1 MGQTFSP
8 FHSSLLDRALPT
20 RPAYQHRIEAYQ
32 LLLFVCL
39 VDFLVIASTG
49 GVGYLVVKHY
59 YPQIVALLYARL
71 WCVISISS
79 VLFFCGFGCYRNMP
93 ADFRAQLPL
102 LFVGFSLPILL
113 VTFGLFS
120 LKIGGEY
127 SRGWFVGWWA
137 AGLIGLTIHRFVVER
152 IRARLVNRRL
162 LTEKYAIY
170 GAGEHARPMI
180 ERLKRHR
187 GIEIVGVFDD
197 QGGRQRGEVEGFP
210 ISGGIAELANAA
222 EDRGIDRVV
231 IALPLTADER
241 INEVVK
247 ALYPLPLHIDV
258 GFDARQ
264 GEISFRRGDCVADS
278 LLLEVHDRPLAEWRY
293 LVKRCEDIVISSV
306 AIAAALPVLLVI
318 ALAVRLDSSGPILFR
333 QERYG
338 AGGKLFKVLK
348 FRTMYTALAD
358 PLGARLT
365 QRNDP
370 RVTTVGRFLRRTS
383 LDELPQ
389 LFNVLRGEMS
399 LVGPRPHPLSAKA
412 ANVPYH
418 DAFDHYALRHR
429 VKPGITGWAQVNG
442 WRGETETLLQLEKR
456 VEHDIFYIE
465 HWSLWLDIKILART
479 VCCVFQTE
487 NTF

>member
-8 FHSSLLDRALPT
+8 PQSPLLDRAVHT
-20 RPAYQHRIEAYQ
+20 RPASQHRVEAYQ
-32 LLLFVCL
+32 LLLAVCL
-39 VDFLVIASTG
+39 IDFLVVALSG

-59 YPQIVALLYARL
+59 YPQIVAVLYARL

-79 VLFFCGFGCYRNMP
+79 LLFFGGFGCYRNLP
-93 ADFRAQLPL
+93 ADFRSQLPL

-120 LKIGGEY
+120 LKIGGDY

-137 AGLIGLTIHRFVVER
+137 AGLVGLTIDRFVVER
-152 IRARLVNRRL
+152 IRTNLVNRRL

-170 GAGEHARPMI
+170 GAGENAQPMI

-197 QGGRQRGEVEGFP
+197 QAVQKRAEVGGFP
-210 ISGGIAELANAA
+210 VSGGIAELAMTA
-222 EDRGIDRVV
+222 ENSVIDRVV

-247 ALYPLPLHIDV
+247 ALSPLPLHIDV
-258 GFDARQ
+258 GFDARH

-293 LVKRCEDIVISSV
+293 LVKRCEDIVISLV
-306 AIAAALPVLLVI
+306 ALAAALPVLLVV
-318 ALAVRLDSSGPILFR
+318 ALAVKLGSSGPILFR

-338 AGGKLFKVLK
+338 ASGKVFKVLK
-348 FRTMYTALAD
+348 FRTMYTAFAD
-358 PLGARLT
+358 PLGAQLT

-370 RVTTVGRFLRRTS
+370 RVTPIGRFLRRTS

-418 DAFDHYALRHR
+418 DAFDRYALRHR

-442 WRGETETLLQLEKR
+442 WRGETETLLQLQKR

-465 HWSLWLDIKILART
+465 HWSFWLDMRILART
-479 VCCVFQTE
+479 LCCFFKTE